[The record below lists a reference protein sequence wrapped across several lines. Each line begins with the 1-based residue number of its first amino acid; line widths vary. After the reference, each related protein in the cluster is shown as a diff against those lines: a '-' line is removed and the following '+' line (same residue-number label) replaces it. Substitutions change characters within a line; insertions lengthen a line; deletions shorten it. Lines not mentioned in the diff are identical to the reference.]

1 MSVIK
6 RKSKQNTVKM
16 PEFDLKSLIQIKPL
30 LLLLCLGLLYYTYT
44 NWQAWLE
51 KLDDKP
57 ISAFA
62 LLGSPQYTTYSDV
75 RDQILQMGELK
86 GFFGQDVNAVRD
98 QIQSMPWIKGA
109 LVRKIWPD
117 RLSILVIEYTP
128 VAYWNENEFV
138 TSDGTVFSLPF
149 DKLKNTDMPRL
160 FGSDYQSK
168 EVLEAWYKIYKDLKA
183 KNLNLKTLA
192 VNERGSWEIMLD
204 NDITL
209 KLGRGEWKS
218 KIDRFVTI
226 YPQIEVPENKKI
238 NYVDLRYKVG
248 AAVNFTDIIK

>member
-6 RKSKQNTVKM
+6 RKPPQKTAKL
-16 PEFDLKSLIQIKPL
+16 PEFGLKNFIQIKPI

-44 NWQAWLE
+44 HWQSLLE

-62 LLGSPQYTTYSDV
+62 LLGSPQYTTNEDV
-75 RDQILQMGELK
+75 RDKILQLGELK
-86 GFFGQDVNAVRD
+86 GFFGQDVHLVCE
-98 QIQSMPWIKGA
+98 QIQSLPWIKGA

-117 RLSILVIEYTP
+117 RLSIVVSEYTP
-128 VAYWNENEFV
+128 VAFWNENEFLA
-138 TSDGTVFSLPF
+138 SDGTVFSLPF

-160 FGSDYQSK
+160 FGLNYQSS
-168 EVLEAWYKIYKDLKA
+168 EVLEAWNKIYKDLKA

-192 VNERGSWEIMLD
+192 VNERGAWEVILD

-209 KLGRGEWKS
+209 KLGRGEWKN

-226 YPQIEVPENKKI
+226 YPQIDVPENKKI
-238 NYVDLRYKVG
+238 NYVDLRYNVG
-248 AAVNFTDIIK
+248 AAVSFTDVIK